1 MARGRSEFRTR
12 DRIRI
17 RRILQGIGPQAEQE
31 ILQAYQQRAP
41 AILAYARGEI
51 PSRSGKLRAAMSFKI
66 FPKTLRLR
74 IGLLTKRIQ
83 SKFFYAHILEGGR
96 RAQVARVRRQRPVS
110 GGISVYTMRVRAI
123 SRDRYDFVRGRA
135 EQFMQRTLGDEMRG
149 VLSKALNRLSA
160 GG

>member
-1 MARGRSEFRTR
+1 MARGKSEFSTR
-12 DRIRI
+12 DRIRV
-17 RRILQGIGPQAEQE
+17 RRLLQGIGPEAERE

-41 AILAYARGEI
+41 AILAYARSEV
-51 PSRSGKLRAAMSFKI
+51 PSRSGRLRAALSFKI

-83 SKFFYAHILEGGR
+83 SKFFYAHILEQGR
-96 RAQVARVRRQRPVS
+96 RAQVAKVRRRRPVS
-110 GGISVYTMRVRAI
+110 GGVAVYTMRVRAI

-149 VLSKALNRLSA
+149 ILGKALKRLSA
-160 GG
+160 GA